1 MKWEGD
7 DVFRIDGVLS
17 VAKPCRIPV
26 DSLREAFLWRNGTNS
41 LEYAFTREI
50 YLNMERLH
58 LIDPPDGETRSR
70 NLGKNHNL
78 VLYTKSLG
86 VLRDL
91 TQKQG
96 VTTLEGFIVNGKK
109 MFLFTSGFFKFKK
122 LR

>member
-26 DSLREAFLWRNGTNS
+26 DSLREAFLWRNDPNS

-58 LIDPPDGETRSR
+58 LIDSLDGETRGR
-70 NLGKNHNL
+70 NLGKNHHL
-78 VLYTKSLG
+78 VLYSRSLS

-96 VTTLEGFIVNGKK
+96 ATTLDGFIVNGKK
-109 MFLFTSGFFKFKK
+109 MFLFTPEFFKFKK
-122 LR
+122 MK